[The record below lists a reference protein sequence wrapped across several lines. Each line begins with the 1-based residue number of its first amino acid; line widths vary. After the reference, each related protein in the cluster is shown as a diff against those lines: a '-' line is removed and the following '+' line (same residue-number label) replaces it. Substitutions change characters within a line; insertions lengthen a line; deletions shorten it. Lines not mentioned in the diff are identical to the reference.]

1 MKSTNYTHICPGK
14 KRRNWGEGEKE
25 KRGVAGREKKEL
37 EEEELYPRRKM
48 QRISAGLY
56 FSSQNKHKKE
66 MSNGNKVMRESV
78 YAHRILNLGK
88 LFLM

>member
-1 MKSTNYTHICPGK
+1 M
-14 KRRNWGEGEKE
+14 
-25 KRGVAGREKKEL
+25 
-37 EEEELYPRRKM
+37 YPRRKM

-56 FSSQNKHKKE
+56 FSSQNKHQKE

>member
-1 MKSTNYTHICPGK
+1 MKSTDYTHIYPGR

-25 KRGVAGREKKEL
+25 KRGGAGGEKKESEK
-37 EEEELYPRRKM
+37 EEMYPRRKM

-56 FSSQNKHKKE
+56 FSSQNKHQKDI
-66 MSNGNKVMRESV
+66 SNGNKVMRECV
-78 YAHRILNLGK
+78 YAYRILNLGE